1 MIMKNKHFTA
11 DEYRMLQTVHYY
23 IFSSILGFDRP
34 LVNFNPELSQ
44 SHLIL
49 ILLTKDASGS
59 YTIDWTLTKN
69 IISFIQ
75 SMYLQKYTPEN
86 PYQFITNDFNPT
98 SIVLPS
104 YRRSTQP
111 QYYIVNSIDTNKN
124 PLSPFPSIS
133 TIYDTF
139 SSYYEIKYELRL
151 TNKTQP
157 LLCVSHTSHRMN
169 QLIPRYMNFKMMKS
183 NSANRTNNRTNQ
195 QGKTTNGAPHH
206 HHHHH
211 HHQGVFLIPELVIL
225 HPINAQLWQGII
237 ALPSMLYRIQCLM
250 LVEQLRRTV
259 ALETG
264 VGVAWAPED
273 GQFDKLG
280 FDWDEKK
287 EAQFSALLDNNDTF
301 FADETVDPN
310 WNFEISVWNENDIQS
325 WTSKLLEVLI
335 TQTVCWSFALF
346 RWFCLARSEGS
357 LYYDQCCRCKYRATS
372 PLTPRK
378 RAMSRGTI
386 FLWFCL

>member
-1 MIMKNKHFTA
+1 LFSRAGEETFNLQMIMKNMRFTP

-34 LVNFNPELSQ
+34 LVNFNPDQAQ
-44 SHLIL
+44 SHLII

-59 YTIDWTLTKN
+59 YTIDWQLTKN
-69 IISFIQ
+69 IIDFIQ
-75 SMYLQKYTPEN
+75 SMYMQRFTPEN
-86 PYQFITNDFNPT
+86 PYCFNAADFNPT

-104 YRRSTQP
+104 YRRSSQP
-111 QYYIVNSIDTNKN
+111 QYYIVNSIDNNKN

-139 SSYYEIKYELRL
+139 SSYYEIKYELSL

-183 NSANRTNNRTNQ
+183 NNTNRANHRTHQNMKVNDSTSN
-195 QGKTTNGAPHH
+195 HH
-206 HHHHH
+206 HHHHHHHQHHHH

-237 ALPSMLYRIQCLM
+237 ALPSMLYRINSLM
-250 LVEQLRRTV
+250 LVERFRRTV

-287 EAQFSALLDNNDTF
+287 EAQFSALIDNTDAF
-301 FADETVDPN
+301 FTDETIDPN
-310 WNFEISVWNENDIQS
+310 WNFEISVWNEKDVHS
-325 WTSKLLEVLI
+325 WTSTFLSIRCSTHKNIVD
-335 TQTVCWSFALF
+335 TF
-346 RWFCLARSEGS
+346 R
-357 LYYDQCCRCKYRATS
+357 
-372 PLTPRK
+372 
-378 RAMSRGTI
+378 
-386 FLWFCL
+386 